1 MPSKALLCIA
11 ISRLDE
17 HFQHEEICASCAF
30 SSKCIYYTLVG
41 EGQIKDVREM
51 AGKAKVRELHAVA
64 ASEFAH
70 NFGRYKMEAQHQAVP
85 VSSHGSVVG
94 YFVSAREYEQLLELK
109 AKRRVVL
116 KTADLSPEEA

>member
-1 MPSKALLCIA
+1 M
-11 ISRLDE
+11 
-17 HFQHEEICASCAF
+17 
-30 SSKCIYYTLVG
+30 TVG
-41 EGQIKDVREM
+41 EGGWTTDVREM
-51 AGKAKVRELHAVA
+51 PGKTKVRELHAVA

-116 KTADLSPEEA
+116 KTADLSPEEAEELFSAQMDPRHDHLNKLLDPK

>member
-1 MPSKALLCIA
+1 MTSNRTAEKA
-11 ISRLDE
+11 
-17 HFQHEEICASCAF
+17 
-30 SSKCIYYTLVG
+30 
-41 EGQIKDVREM
+41 
-51 AGKAKVRELHAVA
+51 HAVA
-64 ASEFAH
+64 ARDFTH

-116 KTADLSPEEA
+116 KTADLSPEEAEELFSGEMHPRHNHLNKLLDPK

>member
-1 MPSKALLCIA
+1 M
-11 ISRLDE
+11 D
-17 HFQHEEICASCAF
+17 
-30 SSKCIYYTLVG
+30 VG
-41 EGQIKDVREM
+41 EM
-51 AGKAKVRELHAVA
+51 SGKAKVREMHAVA

-109 AKRRVVL
+109 AKRRVVF
-116 KTADLSPEEA
+116 KTTDLAPEEAEELFSGEMHPRHNHLNKLLDPK